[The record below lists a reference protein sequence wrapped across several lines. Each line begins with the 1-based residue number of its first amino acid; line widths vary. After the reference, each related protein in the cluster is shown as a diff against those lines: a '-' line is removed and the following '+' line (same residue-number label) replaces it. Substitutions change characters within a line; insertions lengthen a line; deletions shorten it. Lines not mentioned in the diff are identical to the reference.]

1 MANDPTPISH
11 IRLSDNLDH
20 PIDAVTVGGKETE
33 EIGNLV
39 TSIDSN
45 STDEEYPSA
54 KCVYNIIYGS

>member
-11 IRLSDNLDH
+11 IRLNDILDH
-20 PIDAVTVGGKETE
+20 PIDAVTVGGKETG